1 MTQEMFCEELLSQF
15 VEIGNEFGFHSE
27 QAHSFVLD
35 HCFCDGFV
43 KLALETYKN
52 LYETSRL
59 EIVK

>member
-15 VEIGNEFGFHSE
+15 VKIGNEFGFHSK

-35 HCFCDGFV
+35 RCSYDGFIQLV
-43 KLALETYKN
+43 LETYKN
-52 LYETSRL
+52 LHETSRL